1 MTGTAVRSRS
11 LGASLAGV
19 LLLVGCGAADG
30 EDGPTATGGEDR
42 PVDDGASL
50 MVGGL
55 VDLDRWEVENVLT
68 RLLPVKSAPDPPA
81 GPYDLVLLDPDG
93 DLIRR
98 VPFDVIEMHPD
109 WPEPET
115 ASARFDVEVHPA
127 PDEPIGRLVIE
138 RDGHQVAQI
147 PGSASR
153 PAVRID
159 QPTAGQEVSAGDVRV
174 SWTGTDDDGDDLF
187 YYVYFSADGG
197 QRLRALFP
205 QIRDQEVILPRSEV
219 TPTQDALV
227 IVSVSDGVNAT
238 YTLSPTFTIVP

>member
-50 MVGGL
+50 MVGGF
-55 VDLDRWEVENVLT
+55 VDLDQGEIEYGST

-98 VPFDVIEMHPD
+98 VPFDVIEQHDAERPIV
-109 WPEPET
+109 
-115 ASARFDVEVHPA
+115 RFSVAVHPA

-197 QRLRALFP
+197 QRWRALFP